1 MGHYSKYK
9 ASQTCTSL
17 RCTGQC
23 PVPRLARPTNRL
35 LSRKIQCPATIIH
48 WALRCAPDYPVSP
61 CPTVDFANGRLPQ
74 AQKQSE
80 GQKQSGHQTVW
91 WSDPTVDCY
100 RPHGRL
106 TWQAPDNEQ
115 CHVQCAPDCPVHPS
129 TESYCFMSNDYIV
142 GRAINT
148 PNHLH
153 SAHPCIQYIHIQY
166 KSKEFIT
173 RHIQSFQSSLSVTI
187 KTSDQ

>member
-35 LSRKIQCPATIIH
+35 LSRKNQCPAAIIH

-61 CPTVDFANGRLPQ
+61 WPTVDFANGRLPQ
-74 AQKQSE
+74 GQKQSE
-80 GQKQSGHQTVW
+80 GQKQSGHQTVR

-129 TESYCFMSNDYIV
+129 TESCCFMSNDYIV

-148 PNHLH
+148 PQPPPFSTPMH
-153 SAHPCIQYIHIQY
+153 SIHPHSIQEQGIHY
-166 KSKEFIT
+166 KTHSKLPI
-173 RHIQSFQSSLSVTI
+173 LS
-187 KTSDQ
+187 KCHN